1 MKMKRFAAI
10 MAGLFVIAAVFG
22 AIFRFSYTNVSQ
34 GEGYPDQL
42 HVGLIPEA
50 ICVHTCQE
58 MEGTLP
64 SAPVILRVTP
74 VSEIEYLFSLGQQRV
89 AVQQIFAGDT
99 LASGDEIYL
108 TFHRWSVS
116 TDNAIP
122 TLERGFIN
130 FLKVGSDYLVF
141 AQAYDG
147 LLYEDTPVYRL
158 YGETTITPVFCYED
172 IPNHIVPISENS
184 STYVPYSQVS
194 SNEFF
199 TVSETGLQSWLQLK
213 TAMLQ
218 AYPLR
223 LEL

>member
-34 GEGYPDQL
+34 REGYPDQL

-50 ICVHTCQE
+50 ICVRTCQE
-58 MEGTLP
+58 LEGMLP

-74 VSEIEYLFSLGQQRV
+74 VSETEHLFSLGQQRV
-89 AVQQIFAGDT
+89 AVQQVFAGDT
-99 LASGDEIYL
+99 LAPGDEIYL
-108 TFHRWSVS
+108 TAYRWAIN

-122 TLERGFIN
+122 TLERGFVN
-130 FLKVGSDYLVF
+130 LLKVGSDYLVF
-141 AQAYDG
+141 AQTCDG

-158 YGETTITPVFCYED
+158 CDETVIIPVFCYED

-194 SNEFF
+194 GNEFF
-199 TVSETGLQSWLQLK
+199 TDSETGLQSWLQLK
-213 TAMLQ
+213 AAMLQ
-218 AYPLR
+218 AYPAA
-223 LEL
+223 